1 MCYRCESFQ
10 GGAKAIIRRVLLRYS
25 AKSGQ
30 VLRDHAP
37 GLRLW
42 RSSKRRWSWDELP
55 DPVRWPSLVVGPDRG
70 LEQTAELLLLPYQ
83 EMIRASSLEGSHKVF
98 VIWHWLVASDNGVCN
113 TLIPS
118 IAATCATCCPMC
130 NLSPGSAMLVCASM
144 ISPLAMMVQPR
155 DRPTQLS
162 AACSRYHQH
171 MGVVVRQR
179 EVLGEGLKLRGVYS
193 LL

>member
-1 MCYRCESFQ
+1 MR
-10 GGAKAIIRRVLLRYS
+10 KVLLHCS
-25 AKSGQ
+25 TKSGH